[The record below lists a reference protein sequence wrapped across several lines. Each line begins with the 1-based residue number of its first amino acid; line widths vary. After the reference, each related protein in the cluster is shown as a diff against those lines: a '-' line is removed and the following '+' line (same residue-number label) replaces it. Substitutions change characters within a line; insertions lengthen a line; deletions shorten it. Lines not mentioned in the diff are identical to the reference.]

1 MPQKL
6 IDMSGEVHGMLK
18 VICRDG
24 TTSYGKPLWK
34 CKCECGNYYH
44 TTRKH
49 LLDGSTY
56 SCGCYRREFS
66 RKEHTT
72 HGKSKTRL
80 YRIWTGMKDRCL
92 NPKSRYWDR
101 YGGSGIT
108 LCNEWIDDF
117 ESFRK
122 WSLEN
127 GYEENLTID
136 RKDNSLG
143 YSPENCR
150 WATYETQENNRTNNV
165 LYSVNGEILTLA
177 QLSRKT
183 GLTRHMADKKFKEE
197 RLNGNTEQRLSC

>member
-34 CKCECGNYYH
+34 CQCKCGNFCH

-49 LLDGSTY
+49 LLDGSTN

-72 HGKSKTRL
+72 HGESKTRL

-92 NPKSRYWDR
+92 NTNGRYWDR
-101 YGGSGIT
+101 YGGNGIT
-108 LCNEWIDDF
+108 ICDEWADSF
-117 ESFRK
+117 ENFRK

-127 GYEENLTID
+127 GYNDSLTID
-136 RKDNSLG
+136 RKDNSMG
-143 YSPENCR
+143 YSPQNCR

-165 LYSVNGEILTLA
+165 LYSVDGEIITLA

-183 GLTRHMADKKFKEE
+183 GLSRHLADKKFKEE
-197 RLNGNTEQRLSC
+197 RLYGNTEQRLPG

>member
-34 CKCECGNYYH
+34 CQCKCGNFCH

-49 LLDGSTY
+49 LLDGSTN

-72 HGKSKTRL
+72 HGESKTRL

-92 NPKSRYWDR
+92 NTNGRYWDR
-101 YGGSGIT
+101 YGGNGIT
-108 LCNEWIDDF
+108 ICDEWADSF
-117 ESFRK
+117 ENFRK

-127 GYEENLTID
+127 GYNDSLTID
-136 RKDNSLG
+136 RKDNSMG
-143 YSPENCR
+143 YSPQNCR

-165 LYSVNGEILTLA
+165 LYSVDGEILTLA

-183 GLTRHMADKKFKEE
+183 GLSRHLADKKFKEE
-197 RLNGNTEQRLSC
+197 RLYGNTEQRLPG

>member
-34 CKCECGNYYH
+34 CQCKCGNFCY

-49 LLDGSTY
+49 LLDGSTN

-72 HGKSKTRL
+72 HGESKTRL
-80 YRIWTGMKDRCL
+80 YRIWIGMKDRCL
-92 NPKSRYWDR
+92 NTNGRYWDR
-101 YGGSGIT
+101 YGGNGIT
-108 LCNEWIDDF
+108 ICDEWADSF
-117 ESFRK
+117 ENFRK

-127 GYEENLTID
+127 GYNDSLTID
-136 RKDNSLG
+136 RKDNSMG
-143 YSPENCR
+143 YSPQNCR

-165 LYSVNGEILTLA
+165 LYSVDGEILTLA

-183 GLTRHMADKKFKEE
+183 GLSRHLADKKFKEE
-197 RLNGNTEQRLSC
+197 RLYGNTEQRLSC